1 MGELLSNLKRT
12 RRSLAALIIVV
23 VALNGLFGSPA
34 ASHDGHDH
42 SREIRIIEVSG
53 LLDPIEID
61 YIDSQIQ
68 DAQRQW
74 ALAIVLQ
81 VNSPGSVSDRQE
93 VLDLLQNIE
102 GSLVPVGAWI
112 GQSGATAQG
121 AAAHL
126 VQAADYSGIAPGS
139 RIGNFAEFTTSA
151 ESAPQAGSNDL
162 RRGEDAVEA
171 GLVKVMAPT
180 LGEFL
185 LAMEDAELIEK
196 ISTEIEQADGLIQ
209 RSVASDV
216 TVAFNKLSLL
226 DQLFHTIAS
235 PAVTYLLFLA
245 GMSLLLLDFFTGG
258 IGVAGSV
265 GCGSLLFGCY
275 GLGVLDVRLWAL
287 VLLVIA
293 MLGFAVDL
301 QTGVPRFWTVVGAVL
316 LIIGSLWLFATHS
329 MSWLTLGGGIGL
341 TLAFVLSGMPA
352 LIRTR
357 YGTSTLGREWM
368 VGKMTEAATDLTPD
382 GLVVFE
388 NSQWRARVN
397 RLTPLKEGESA
408 RIVGLEGLVL
418 EVEPEE
424 GGAVDYREMRQKE
437 K

>member
-1 MGELLSNLKRT
+1 MGESLSNLKRT

-23 VALNGLFGSPA
+23 VAIVGILGSPA
-34 ASHDGHDH
+34 SSHDGHDH

-61 YIDSQIQ
+61 YIDSQIE

-81 VNSPGSVSDRQE
+81 INSPGSTSDRQE
-93 VLDLLQNIE
+93 VRDLLQNIE

-139 RIGNFAEFTTSA
+139 RIGNFAEFTTSTEPPTQVGA
-151 ESAPQAGSNDL
+151 HDL
-162 RRGEDAVEA
+162 RRGEDAVDA
-171 GLVKVMAPT
+171 GLVNVMAPT

-209 RSVASDV
+209 RSVAGDV

-226 DQLFHTIAS
+226 DQLFHTVAS

-245 GMSLLLLDFFTGG
+245 GMSMLLLDFFTGG
-258 IGVAGSV
+258 IGVAGGV

-275 GLGVLDVRLWAL
+275 GLGVLDVRMWAL
-287 VLLVIA
+287 VLLVVA

-301 QTGVPRFWTVVGAVL
+301 QTGVP
-316 LIIGSLWLFATHS
+316 GSLWLFATHS
-329 MSWLTLGGGIGL
+329 MSWLTLVGGIGL
-341 TLAFVLSGMPA
+341 TLAFILSGMPA

-368 VGKMTEAATDLTPD
+368 VGKMTEAATDLAPD

-388 NSQWRARVN
+388 NAQWRARVN
-397 RLTPLKEGESA
+397 RLTPIKEGESA

-437 K
+437 Q